1 MLAVY
6 GKKISRIPESCVSRT
21 EETFLKL
28 DWQVIRMKFS
38 YISVKERKRKKT
50 EI

>member
-6 GKKISRIPESCVSRT
+6 GKKVSRIPESYVSCT

-28 DWQVIRMKFS
+28 DWQVIRKKFP
-38 YISVKERKRKKT
+38 YISVY
-50 EI
+50 